1 MKFRE
6 FVKRTEK
13 YIEVIRDIGKDE
25 MYQFSHNLEITQDR
39 SSNSLRLGGYNRY
52 NSTISI
58 SYYAIIRWS
67 KIEFQKFSSF
77 EKKYAAIIENAYGNI
92 TYKGMNETEFIKNY
106 LIEVLIHEL
115 LHENQYFPKWASINT
130 IKLVAINKRTKG
142 KVKKRMKYIEVP
154 NMYKTTCF
162 IIDHKEELY
171 RRLGFLPVAQHFIF
185 DGGFRRYSK
194 LMKMYKRK
202 NLTEEQLKTKIRN
215 QLKNFFKRRYGKFVP
230 YKRISIVSYNSIRTI
245 YDLRMRE
252 FKNLNIDEIKIT
264 YDNMYE
270 EEKDKFIEEHKRLKL
285 AWKDYIIMPIVK

>member
-171 RRLGFLPVAQHFIF
+171 RRLGYIPYAEVDISGSVIYNKLLKSPEYQNVSKEKIKFIF
-185 DGGFRRYSK
+185 
-194 LMKMYKRK
+194 RK
-202 NLTEEQLKTKIRN
+202 DLRH
-215 QLKNFFKRRYGKFVP
+215 FFTDVYGNFVP
-230 YKRISIVSYNSIRTI
+230 YRKASIHYHIAVAS
-245 YDLRMRE
+245 L
-252 FKNLNIDEIKIT
+252 
-264 YDNMYE
+264 
-270 EEKDKFIEEHKRLKL
+270 LKL
-285 AWKDYIIMPIVK
+285 KEELEELTVAKIKSEWMRLYKKARQTVIDYYKTEETRL